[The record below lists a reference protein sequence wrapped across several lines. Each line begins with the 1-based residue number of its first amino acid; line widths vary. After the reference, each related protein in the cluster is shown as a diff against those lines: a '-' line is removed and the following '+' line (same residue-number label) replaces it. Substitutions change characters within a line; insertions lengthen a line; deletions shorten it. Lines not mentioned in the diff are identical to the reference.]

1 MRGKELPAHAL
12 GGEEGVE
19 GMSAGGLPAVLMKRS
34 PAMPD
39 AHSRSSHEVIS
50 IHSLLVES
58 YNRDLERIGS
68 VARVALPIDPANE
81 GMLSLHDDEGAF
93 LTLIP
98 VDTAPAVAAIAF
110 SLHSLAFARG
120 VRAGEEAAFARLRY
134 LIGAASA

>member
-1 MRGKELPAHAL
+1 
-12 GGEEGVE
+12 
-19 GMSAGGLPAVLMKRS
+19 
-34 PAMPD
+34 MPD
-39 AHSRSSHEVIS
+39 TRPPASHEVIT

-68 VARVALPIDPANE
+68 VARVALPAEPANE

-93 LTLIP
+93 LALIP
-98 VDTAPAVAAIAF
+98 VDTAPGVAAIAF

-120 VRAGEEAAFARLRY
+120 VRAGEDAAFAKLRY